1 MLAEEHLYVASVAR
15 RDGRIVIKKK
25 CPGGPVNGGTYH
37 KLTAEVSGYS
47 VPPGVDIKVAAWVS
61 TLPDGRVRLRLYRD
75 GAWVLDAID
84 SGLGCAP
91 IATPGAI
98 GIRADDVEADFDDF
112 SVEAV

>member
-1 MLAEEHLYVASVAR
+1 VAR
-15 RDGRIVIKKK
+15 RDGRVVIKKK

-37 KLTAEVSGYS
+37 KLTDEVPGYP
-47 VPPGVDIKVAAWVS
+47 VPLGVDMKVAAWVS

-75 GAWVLDAID
+75 GAWALDAID
-84 SGLGCAP
+84 SGLGCPP
-91 IATPGAI
+91 ITSPGAI